1 MTNRFFVL
9 KTYPIIPLF
18 FSILIVFI
26 FIPSALYTINL
37 SDNESYKYSEAFSH
51 SITLQ
56 IFVNK
61 TFVDVLLSKLRSK
74 SILEDRKTFILEM
87 R

>member
-1 MTNRFFVL
+1 MKKTLAIILVL
-9 KTYPIIPLF
+9 VILFAGCQKTEKTPEIEG
-18 FSILIVFI
+18 
-26 FIPSALYTINL
+26 TKINL

-61 TFVDVLLSKLRSK
+61 TFRLLNSLKMK
-74 SILEDRKTFILEM
+74 
-87 R
+87 